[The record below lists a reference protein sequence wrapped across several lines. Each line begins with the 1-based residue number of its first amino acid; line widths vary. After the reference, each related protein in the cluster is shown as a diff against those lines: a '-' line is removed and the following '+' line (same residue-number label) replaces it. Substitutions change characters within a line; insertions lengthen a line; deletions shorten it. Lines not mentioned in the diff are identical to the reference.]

1 MQITTYVEAL
11 REDLA
16 SLASLGDESMAR
28 AGERVAAALESSLR
42 LRLLDVLAAAAEELS
57 QQLPDGR
64 AELRLVSGEP
74 VLAFVPDERTP
85 SPSVGLGDD
94 LQARISLRLP
104 EALKARVDA
113 AAAQEGIS
121 VNAWLVQAIARGL
134 ERRPHRV
141 GKQLRGFAQS

>member
-1 MQITTYVEAL
+1 MQITTHLEAL
-11 REDLA
+11 RSDIA
-16 SLASLGDESMAR
+16 SLAALGDEALAR
-28 AGERVAAALESSLR
+28 ASERVATALESSLR
-42 LRLLDVLAAAAEELS
+42 LRLLDVVAAAAEELS

-74 VLAFVPDERTP
+74 VLAYVPDERAP
-85 SPSVGLGDD
+85 AAPVGDD

-104 EALKARVDA
+104 EALKAQVDK
-113 AAAQEGIS
+113 AAAQEGVS
-121 VNAWLVQAIARGL
+121 VNTWLVQAIARGL

>member
-1 MQITTYVEAL
+1 MQITTHLEAL
-11 REDLA
+11 RSDIA
-16 SLASLGDESMAR
+16 SLAALGDEALAR
-28 AGERVAAALESSLR
+28 ASERVATALESSLR
-42 LRLLDVLAAAAEELS
+42 LRLLDVVAAAAEELS

-74 VLAFVPDERTP
+74 VLAYVPDERAPTAP
-85 SPSVGLGDD
+85 VGDD

-104 EALKARVDA
+104 EALKAQVDK
-113 AAAQEGIS
+113 AAAQEGVS
-121 VNAWLVQAIARGL
+121 VNTWLVQAIARGL

>member
-57 QQLPDGR
+57 QQIPDVR

-74 VLAFVPDERTP
+74 VLAFVPDERGP
-85 SPSVGLGDD
+85 SPSVVVGDD